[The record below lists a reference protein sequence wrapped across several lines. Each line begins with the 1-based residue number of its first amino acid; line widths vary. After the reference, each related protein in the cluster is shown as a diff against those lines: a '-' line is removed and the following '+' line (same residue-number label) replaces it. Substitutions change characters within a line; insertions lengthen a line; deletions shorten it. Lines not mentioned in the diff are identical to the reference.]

1 MQRLV
6 ITSILALGIA
16 TAAGAAVVSE
26 DATDADGAQSTYE
39 ETLEFVGNP
48 VYTSDGEMIGVV
60 TSATTDDL
68 GNRSILVS
76 FDDSFND
83 EYAGWRFALDD
94 KWETTGELT
103 VLWTA
108 DQLNSWIDAN
118 GAAQHPD
125 YAAAK
130 AKM

>member
-6 ITSILALGIA
+6 LTSILALGMA
-16 TAAGAAVVSE
+16 TGASALVVSE
-26 DATDADGAQSTYE
+26 DAKNADNSQTTYE
-39 ETLEFVGNP
+39 ETLEFIGNP

-60 TSATTDDL
+60 SSATTDEL

-76 FDDSFND
+76 FDDAFND
-83 EYAGWRFALDD
+83 EYAGWRFTLDD
-94 KWETTGELT
+94 KWETTGELK

-118 GAAQHPD
+118 GAAQNPT
-125 YAAAK
+125 YAAK
-130 AKM
+130 VKK